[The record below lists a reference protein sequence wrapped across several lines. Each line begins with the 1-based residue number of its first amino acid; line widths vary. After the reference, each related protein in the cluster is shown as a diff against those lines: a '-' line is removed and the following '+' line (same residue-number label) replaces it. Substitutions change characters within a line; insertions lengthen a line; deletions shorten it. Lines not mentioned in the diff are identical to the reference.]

1 MKYFWNKA
9 TGINAD
15 IERHREKRKDFIK
28 QIEEIENKE
37 IKSEM
42 DLACLRVYQDFRCSV
57 EQSLAEVLNKLGR
70 RKRK

>member
-1 MKYFWNKA
+1 MKYFQNNA
-9 TGINAD
+9 TGLNAD
-15 IERHREKRKDFIK
+15 IERHRNKREELIK
-28 QIEEIENKE
+28 RIEEIENKE